1 MDLKLPAIL
10 ASKQDLTHVHRE
22 LRVFSDLVMQSI
34 MRHDK
39 PIKYPPISATLRA
52 LAVENQLD
60 LRDETVCKDL
70 LEKLENLK
78 ENAPTIH
85 ISFPSDPPPEVVQ
98 RIVAWLRTEV
108 DPRVVVQIG
117 LQPTIAAGI
126 VMRTPNLFFDFSL
139 RRHFYNNRH
148 KLIEALKV

>member
-1 MDLKLPAIL
+1 MDLKLPPTL
-10 ASKQDLTHVHRE
+10 ASRQDLTHLHRE

-39 PIKYPPISATLRA
+39 PIKYPPISAMLRA

-60 LRDETVCKDL
+60 LRDETVCKNL
-70 LEKLENLK
+70 LDKLEALK
-78 ENAPTIH
+78 QSAPTIH
-85 ISFPSDPPPEVVQ
+85 ISFPSDPSPEVVQ
-98 RIVAWLRTEV
+98 RLIVWLRTEV
-108 DPRVVVQIG
+108 DPNIVIQIG